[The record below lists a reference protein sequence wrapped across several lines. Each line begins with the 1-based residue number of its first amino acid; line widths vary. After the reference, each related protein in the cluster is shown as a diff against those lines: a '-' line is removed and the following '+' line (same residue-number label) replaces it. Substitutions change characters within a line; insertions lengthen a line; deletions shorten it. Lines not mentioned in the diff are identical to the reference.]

1 MTSSALAPHREM
13 WRRVRQNID
22 VTYESLLL
30 LDDVALLEAWRDLIA
45 TDWRKD
51 RDWYRQRYGA
61 VMDDN
66 EVFEL
71 GSGLG
76 GDGIYFMQRGARWTF
91 SDITTQSLKVVRRIC
106 GLLDLYD
113 ADFVYIDDDFA
124 TFDLLPTYDVV
135 WANWSLNQLAFEA
148 ARAETLAILPHLKA
162 GGRWIEVYYPLD
174 RPADA
179 KGWQERYS
187 IERLR
192 ERFRPTEMEVILD
205 IERADHKVRWA
216 DLRRVN

>member
-1 MTSSALAPHREM
+1 MPISFTS
-13 WRRVRQNID
+13 
-22 VTYESLLL
+22 
-30 LDDVALLEAWRDLIA
+30 
-45 TDWRKD
+45 
-51 RDWYRQRYGA
+51 
-61 VMDDN
+61 
-66 EVFEL
+66 
-71 GSGLG
+71 
-76 GDGIYFMQRGARWTF
+76 
-91 SDITTQSLKVVRRIC
+91 TTI
-106 GLLDLYD
+106 
-113 ADFVYIDDDFA
+113 FA